1 MLTKPCDEIDF
12 KSIVIKQ
19 KKWKTIR
26 LKTTNQNINGLRAKS
41 LKSSPW
47 QYPLKPENNARFLVL

>member
-1 MLTKPCDEIDF
+1 MLTKPCEEIDF

-19 KKWKTIR
+19 KKSKTIR

-41 LKSSPW
+41 LKSSP
-47 QYPLKPENNARFLVL
+47 